1 MQIDINADLGEGF
14 GPYRMADD
22 AALFPLITSANVAC
36 GFHAGDPSTMDRT
49 IALAAEHGVALG
61 AHVGYADRVGF
72 GRRHMEIAA
81 ADLRN
86 DILYQ
91 LGALDAL
98 ARVRGLRI
106 GHMSGHGALGN
117 LASADRR
124 VADTLVAAGLAFD
137 PDMAFLAMSGTV
149 LDTAIREA
157 GGRVVN
163 IFLADRAY
171 TPEGQLVSRSLAGAV
186 IHDLEAVGR
195 RVARVM
201 REGTVE
207 TIEGSVLT
215 VTARSV
221 LVHSDT
227 ANALEI
233 ANTIR
238 AAVAEAGGVPT
249 PLAELA

>member
-36 GFHAGDPSTMDRT
+36 GFHAGDPTTMDRT
-49 IALAAEHGVALG
+49 VGLARDHGVALG

-72 GRRHMEIAA
+72 GRRQMDVAPL
-81 ADLRN
+81 DLRN

-98 ARVRGLRI
+98 ARVHGMRI

-124 VADTLVAAGLAFD
+124 IADTLVGAGLAFD
-137 PDMAFLAMSGTV
+137 PEMAFLAMSGTV
-149 LDTAIREA
+149 LDTAVREA
-157 GGRVVN
+157 GARVVN

-171 TPEGQLVSRSLAGAV
+171 TPEGQLVPRARPGAV
-186 IHDLEAVGR
+186 IHDLGTVGA

-207 TIEGSVLT
+207 TIEGTVLP

-233 ANTIR
+233 AHTIR
-238 AAVAEAGGVPT
+238 AAISDAGGQPT
-249 PLAELA
+249 SLTKLI